1 MRSVPWW
8 GVLSSAAAPVL
19 LIGGWTVAAVR
30 QPAVFD
36 STVDT
41 ISALAALD
49 ATDRVVMTAALA
61 GLGAAHVG
69 TALALR
75 QAATPGRV
83 LLAAG
88 GVATIL
94 VAGFPLPAEGT
105 SRAHVLAAGVVFLA
119 LAGWPA
125 LGGRKGTGVPWS
137 LRRRVSVIAAGVLL
151 ALVAAFAVALA
162 SDTRVGLF
170 ERIAAGSQALWPLA
184 VVLSARRA
192 AVSSRPVRGSG

>member
-1 MRSVPWW
+1 
-8 GVLSSAAAPVL
+8 
-19 LIGGWTVAAVR
+19 
-30 QPAVFD
+30 
-36 STVDT
+36 
-41 ISALAALD
+41 
-49 ATDRVVMTAALA
+49 
-61 GLGAAHVG
+61 
-69 TALALR
+69 
-75 QAATPGRV
+75 
-83 LLAAG
+83 
-88 GVATIL
+88 
-94 VAGFPLPAEGT
+94 LPAEGT
-105 SRAHVLAAGVVFLA
+105 SRAHVLAAGVAFLA